1 MFPEFNQPESVPPE
15 VAQQLQQLFARQ
27 MVVAFLHHCAAI
39 EAPASLGRDRL
50 EELNQAGEKEAAR
63 ALAAEFE
70 PLLPNQEVVTQP

>member
-1 MFPEFNQPESVPPE
+1 
-15 VAQQLQQLFARQ
+15 

-70 PLLPNQEVVTQP
+70 PLLPNQGSEPQS